1 MKDLE
6 PKIIDLKIY
15 LSLKLKKMKYEFE
28 KKWPDKFNPMRFN
41 INYWFL
47 KKIGLNG
54 FGFFSFVI
62 GALITVLIYEFLI
75 N

>member
-1 MKDLE
+1 
-6 PKIIDLKIY
+6 
-15 LSLKLKKMKYEFE
+15 MKYEFE

-54 FGFFSFVI
+54 FPKIRFRNKNKILV
-62 GALITVLIYEFLI
+62 
-75 N
+75 

>member
-1 MKDLE
+1 
-6 PKIIDLKIY
+6 
-15 LSLKLKKMKYEFE
+15 MKYEFE

-47 KKIGLNG
+47 KKVGLNG